1 MSTRRNRNRDVP
13 SPSVMPVDREQWAAE
28 LNLSNF
34 VNAYYQYRDLQ
45 RFEGIKRVLI
55 VGPGQG
61 FSTQVLRWR
70 GYHVTTFDI
79 DETFHP
85 DVIGSVH
92 DMSGF
97 KDKAF
102 DAVVASHVLEH
113 LPEPYLDSSLREIS
127 RVGRYAL
134 IYLPV
139 HGAHTQI
146 RLRSNFRDIDLSMIL
161 DLFNY
166 FDSPDGVTPRYME
179 GQHYWEVGMRGFRK
193 SDLVRRMS
201 RFFHVLGSYRNRDW
215 LPSQNFILRC
225 KEITQP

>member
-1 MSTRRNRNRDVP
+1 MRRRIPDVP
-13 SPSVMPVDREQWAAE
+13 APSVMPIDRAKWAAE
-28 LNLSNF
+28 LDLSNF

-45 RFEGIKRVLI
+45 QLEGVNRILI

-61 FSTQVLRWR
+61 FGTQVLRWR
-70 GYHVTTFDI
+70 GYQVTTFDI
-79 DETFHP
+79 DQTFHP

-92 DMSGF
+92 DMSSL
-97 KDKAF
+97 KDKEF
-102 DAVVASHVLEH
+102 DAIVASHVLEH
-113 LPEPYLDSSLREIS
+113 LPEPYLDSALREIS

-139 HGAHTQI
+139 HGAHAQI

-166 FDSPDGVTPRYME
+166 FERPNGVTARYME

-193 SDLVRRMS
+193 SDLIRRMA
-201 RFFHVLGSYRNRDW
+201 RFFDVLGSYRNRDW
-215 LPSQNFILRC
+215 LPSLNFIVC
-225 KEITQP
+225 SKSSVKP

>member
-1 MSTRRNRNRDVP
+1 MNKRNSIFPV
-13 SPSVMPVDREQWAAE
+13 PSVMPVDREKWAAE

-34 VNAYYQYRDLQ
+34 VNAFYQYRDLQ
-45 RFEGIKRVLI
+45 RFEGVKRVLI

-61 FSTQVLRWR
+61 FSTQVLCWR

-92 DMSGF
+92 NMSGF
-97 KDKAF
+97 KDKEF
-102 DAVVASHVLEH
+102 DVVIASHVLEH
-113 LPEPYLDSSLREIS
+113 LPEPYLDSALREIS

-139 HGAHTQI
+139 HGMYTQI
-146 RLRSNFRDIDLSMIL
+146 RLRSNFRDIDLSITL

-166 FDSPDGVTPRYME
+166 FSRPDGVTPRYME

-193 SDLVRRMS
+193 ADLIRRMS
-201 RFFHVLGSYRNRDW
+201 SFFHVLGSYRNRDW
-215 LPSQNFILRC
+215 LPSQNFVLRC
-225 KEITQP
+225 KEETQA